1 MSDGSQGGPPPGWY
15 EDASRA
21 DRLRWW
27 NGAAWTEDYRPV
39 TTDAAATV
47 SMDVVDAA
55 DAAAA
60 TPMSRAQLRARRAA
74 DSDAAGSAAA
84 DGEASGVP
92 GAAVGSPAPGSVAE
106 EPHAAAV
113 WPAPS
118 SLSEESLA
126 PSHPEVVVEASVS
139 VVVEHEEPHA
149 AAVWPAPSSLAEPAE
164 ARDEASVDAPS
175 AVPEPGVS
183 APTPTPP
190 IASAPRASGS
200 DGVSTNGS
208 RAAKGETFPD
218 QIAPRRPAPVDDR
231 LPTPIV
237 YQPVSSSYVGE
248 MRPPLPEAAPA
259 NVPARASIVLMAV
272 AALGG
277 LAVVFWLG
285 GWNESVAGLVSLVS
299 VAFAAGAFFLAIGG
313 LIVAT
318 QRRTSRLLSGIAI
331 VVSVG
336 LAAWLSIV
344 ATQQALAILN

>member
-1 MSDGSQGGPPPGWY
+1 MSDGSQAGPPPGWY

-27 NGAAWTEDYRPV
+27 DGAAWTEDYRPV
-39 TTDAAATV
+39 ATDAAATAAIEV
-47 SMDVVDAA
+47 AGAA

-60 TPMSRAQLRARRAA
+60 PLSRAQSRARRADSDA
-74 DSDAAGSAAA
+74 AGPDAAGSDAAGSAAA
-84 DGEASGVP
+84 VGEAPGIPGV
-92 GAAVGSPAPGSVAE
+92 AVGSAALPSVAE
-106 EPHAAAV
+106 EPQ
-113 WPAPS
+113 
-118 SLSEESLA
+118 
-126 PSHPEVVVEASVS
+126 
-139 VVVEHEEPHA
+139 A

-164 ARDEASVDAPS
+164 VRDEASVDAPVP
-175 AVPEPGVS
+175 VPEPEVG
-183 APTPTPP
+183 
-190 IASAPRASGS
+190 
-200 DGVSTNGS
+200 
-208 RAAKGETFPD
+208 AAKGETFPD
-218 QIAPRRPAPVDDR
+218 QITPRRPAPVDDR
-231 LPTPIV
+231 PPMPVV

-259 NVPARASIVLMAV
+259 NVPARASIVLIAV

-285 GWNESVAGLVSLVS
+285 GWNESIAGLVSLVS

>member
-1 MSDGSQGGPPPGWY
+1 MTDGSQGGPPPGWY
-15 EDASRA
+15 EDDSRA

-27 NGAAWTEDYRPV
+27 NGAAWTGDYRRV
-39 TTDAAATV
+39 TDAAATA
-47 SMDVVDAA
+47 SMDVVGGAGSMPAA
-55 DAAAA
+55 P
-60 TPMSRAQLRARRAA
+60 TSRAQLRARRAA
-74 DSDAAGSAAA
+74 DSDAASSAAA
-84 DGEASGVP
+84 GGEGSGVP
-92 GAAVGSPAPGSVAE
+92 GAAVGSPAPPSVAE

-118 SLSEESLA
+118 SLGEEALA
-126 PSHPEVVVEASVS
+126 PSHAEVVVEASVP

-175 AVPEPGVS
+175 TVPEPEVS
-183 APTPTPP
+183 SPAPAPP
-190 IASAPRASGS
+190 IASASPASGS
-200 DGVSTNGS
+200 GGVSTNGS
-208 RAAKGETFPD
+208 RAAKGETVPD
-218 QIAPRRPAPVDDR
+218 QIAPRRPVPVDDR
-231 LPTPIV
+231 MPTPIV

-259 NVPARASIVLMAV
+259 NVPARASIVLIAV

-318 QRRTSRLLSGIAI
+318 QRRASRLLSGIAI
-331 VVSVG
+331 VVSIG
-336 LAAWLSIV
+336 LVAWLAIV
-344 ATQQALAILN
+344 ATQQALAILS